1 MIFLVISPFEG
12 GLKGMSSL
20 GAGLTR
26 AQGLRTI
33 FSIFELLIP
42 VSMIEHPE
50 KKLKQLRELKN
61 YTQEYMATELG
72 LSTRA
77 YSKIEAGET
86 QLTINRLN
94 EISRVLGIEPMEILG
109 FDHKNIFN
117 NCTQEGDNSTMGT
130 STYLAPDKLMEQ
142 YEQRIKHLESEIIF
156 LRALVK

>member
-1 MIFLVISPFEG
+1 M
-12 GLKGMSSL
+12 
-20 GAGLTR
+20 
-26 AQGLRTI
+26 
-33 FSIFELLIP
+33 P

-61 YTQEYMATELG
+61 YTQEYMATQLG